1 MRSKSIR
8 LLLVVAISSSIIVF
22 PAYLRYADLSET
34 DLSSTDLIF
43 ENPDQDDQLNDQ
55 QHESDGVLLSLL
67 SVTFLPYTH
76 LLNPFFLL
84 SAPDITTRCKTS
96 ILRC

>member
-1 MRSKSIR
+1 MRSKSIQI
-8 LLLVVAISSSIIVF
+8 LLAIAISSFIVVF
-22 PAYLRYADLSET
+22 PAYLRYNDLSET

-67 SVTFLPYTH
+67 SVTFLPSTH
-76 LLNPFFLL
+76 LLNPFSPLL
-84 SAPDITTRCKTS
+84 APDISTHCKTS